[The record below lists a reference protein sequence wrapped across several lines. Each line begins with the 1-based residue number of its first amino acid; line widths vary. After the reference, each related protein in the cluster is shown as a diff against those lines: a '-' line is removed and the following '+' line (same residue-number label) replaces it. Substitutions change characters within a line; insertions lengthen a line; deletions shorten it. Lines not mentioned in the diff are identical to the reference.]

1 MRTSGWPI
9 PEEKKDRMLQPWQN
23 VQSERKR
30 GLPPAFHLL
39 HGISNNSEET
49 GGISGLQDQGIEV
62 WRSACRSYLLL
73 IAAMQAMKPWVDR
86 SHIAVK
92 PDSFHG

>member
-1 MRTSGWPI
+1 
-9 PEEKKDRMLQPWQN
+9 MLQPWQN

-39 HGISNNSEET
+39 HDISNNSEET

-62 WRSACRSYLLL
+62 WRAAYRSYLPILSCY
-73 IAAMQAMKPWVDR
+73 AGNETTGR
-86 SHIAVK
+86 
-92 PDSFHG
+92 

>member
-1 MRTSGWPI
+1 
-9 PEEKKDRMLQPWQN
+9 MLQPWQN

-39 HGISNNSEET
+39 HDISNNSEET

-62 WRSACRSYLLL
+62 WRRPTEAIYLL
-73 IAAMQAMKPWVDR
+73 IAAMQAMKLRVDR
-86 SHIAVK
+86 GHIAVK
-92 PDSFHG
+92 PTVFMGKIGVASLSCYSEVS